1 MNNNL
6 IIKLIKNNIGEI
18 QNLII
23 HFQNEEDDLN
33 SGFPL
38 LESRLNS
45 LNKDIEILKL
55 NLSKQEIISDPKLDP
70 IDSKNQLNPTNQ
82 NEKDI
87 VLDTKETIT
96 AKPIHSDVEHQ
107 TEVQTIDKV
116 EQTVSTLN
124 DKLQGSRVNNLQEKI
139 QKSKLKD
146 IQSAI
151 GINDKFLFIREL
163 FENKS
168 EEYKSAIN
176 YINSQGDYN
185 EIISHFNKFKKWNN
199 EDVTVIQFFDLIKR
213 KFE

>member
-55 NLSKQEIISDPKLDP
+55 NLSKQEIISDPKLDT
-70 IDSKNQLNPTNQ
+70 IDSKNQLNPTNH

-96 AKPIHSDVEHQ
+96 SEPIHSDVEHQ
-107 TEVQTIDKV
+107 TKEQPIDKV

-151 GINDKFLFIREL
+151 GINDQFLFIREL
-163 FENKS
+163 FENNS
-168 EEYKSAIN
+168 EEYKLAIN
-176 YINSQGDYN
+176 YINSRGDYN
-185 EIISHFNKFKKWNN
+185 EIISHFNKSQKWDN

-213 KFE
+213 KLE